1 MNSKTFW
8 KNFCGWVMLMF
19 GFLILLFLCFYIPM
33 IISNPTPASEGTIQK
48 QDIITGVLAIADVVF
63 LYFAVKWI
71 WQTERLF
78 KEDDEVLETGNKN

>member
-8 KNFCGWVMLMF
+8 KNFCGWVMLMS
-19 GFLILLFLCFYIPM
+19 GLLILLFLYFYIPM

-48 QDIITGVLAIADVVF
+48 QDIIIGVLAIADVVF